1 MALPGQ
7 GWVGLGENR
16 DPRAKGQGWPWV
28 IRGVILRC
36 YCSRRISIAA
46 FMEDEVLEWNLMFD
60 DILYEKYLWLKPF
73 GELGLVVDSSCLS
86 PWVGE
91 PVTPAGGYH
100 TSVDVWLTGTY
111 HA

>member
-1 MALPGQ
+1 MLPKMIELLYQ
-7 GWVGLGENR
+7 SNNSMVTLYN
-16 DPRAKGQGWPWV
+16 KQK
-28 IRGVILRC
+28 
-36 YCSRRISIAA
+36 
-46 FMEDEVLEWNLMFD
+46 EV
-60 DILYEKYLWLKPF
+60 PF

>member
-1 MALPGQ
+1 MF
-7 GWVGLGENR
+7 
-16 DPRAKGQGWPWV
+16 DT
-28 IRGVILRC
+28 ILRKN
-36 YCSRRISIAA
+36 
-46 FMEDEVLEWNLMFD
+46 DVFD
-60 DILYEKYLWLKPF
+60 IIYRKNEMLPF
-73 GELGLVVDSSCLS
+73 GELDLVVDSSCLS

>member
-1 MALPGQ
+1 MPKTRAHLESTRVHVRKTLAQ
-7 GWVGLGENR
+7 YVG
-16 DPRAKGQGWPWV
+16 V
-28 IRGVILRC
+28 GVC
-36 YCSRRISIAA
+36 
-46 FMEDEVLEWNLMFD
+46 
-60 DILYEKYLWLKPF
+60 WLPF

-91 PVTPAGGYH
+91 PGTPAGGYH

>member
-1 MALPGQ
+1 MSKTATGDPG
-7 GWVGLGENR
+7 VCFLFIL
-16 DPRAKGQGWPWV
+16 DP
-28 IRGVILRC
+28 
-36 YCSRRISIAA
+36 
-46 FMEDEVLEWNLMFD
+46 
-60 DILYEKYLWLKPF
+60 PF
-73 GELGLVVDSSCLS
+73 GELDLVVDSSCLS